1 VTVSASDDAPLA
13 DGQAQPAAAP
23 EGPRPFGKYE
33 LVELI
38 GTGGM
43 AEIYK
48 ARSLGPDGFA
58 KLLVVKKI
66 LPEYAQNKA
75 FINMLIAEAKVTSLL
90 EHPNIVQIF
99 ELGEIAGQYYIAMEL
114 VDGADLL
121 DVLARCTRDKL
132 RVPTEIALFIVSEV
146 CKGLAHAHA
155 ATDAAGRALN
165 IIHRDVSPSNIL
177 LGLNGAVKIMDF
189 GVATADL
196 AAAPDGTFD
205 PTTSTFKGKLG
216 YLSPEQV
223 LGHPIDR
230 RSDVFALGIILFEAL
245 TLKRLF
251 VGKTDIQTIVNIRE
265 ANVERKFKRH
275 SYIPKGIRAI
285 LQRAL
290 ARDPTR
296 RYQTATDLQEAILD
310 YLFESRLR
318 VTGRSLAAFLRQVLH
333 PAPPLGPSPPLAT
346 DAPPPRELET
356 DSDAPVEEEVLP
368 ALPADA
374 HARRQLPRDLRRVD
388 LSRASFHFRVDGE
401 PAFGP
406 LDFPRMST
414 LVATRCVSPRE
425 WVSVNGS
432 DWLRT
437 GEVQAIVD
445 LHPALFEEEPDRPLF
460 DGPMNRHRTPRLLN
474 RIWSG
479 GLSGK
484 LKLTRATVQKEIYF
498 DRGAP
503 VLVHSNLKSELLG
516 AFLIERG
523 LVAPEDVDRALMVAT
538 EPRAL
543 LGTALVRSGLLPVDR
558 VATALAEQFRDR
570 LVEPFSWATGW
581 YEFFAGVMPPRPPIP
596 LGATPPE
603 LLMYGI
609 RTHYDLGCLRRI
621 FDAYLD
627 KPLVV
632 PADLAARVTPL
643 GLLESEQAA
652 ARALRADT
660 TLSQLLAGP
669 SGAGEGRL
677 SLLRVAFACFQT
689 DHLAF
694 RLPRP
699 G

>member
-1 VTVSASDDAPLA
+1 MSESDDAPVPN
-13 DGQAQPAAAP
+13 DGAAP
-23 EGPRPFGKYE
+23 DASFPRPFGKYE
-33 LVELI
+33 LVDLI

-48 ARSLGPDGFA
+48 ARHLGPEGFS
-58 KLLVVKKI
+58 KHLVVKKI

-75 FINMLIAEAKVTSLL
+75 FVNMLIAEAKVTSLL

-121 DVLARCTRDKL
+121 DVLARCTHDKL

-155 ATDAAGRALN
+155 ATDAKGRALN

-196 AAAPDGTFD
+196 ARDDKFD
-205 PTTSTFKGKLG
+205 PTNATFKGKLG

-251 VGKTDIQTIVNIRE
+251 VGKTDIQTIVNVRE

-318 VTGRSLAAFLRQVLH
+318 VTSRSLAAFLRQVLH
-333 PAPPLGPSPPLAT
+333 PAVTMESGHVASHHRWPSGT
-346 DAPPPRELET
+346 SRELEPEP
-356 DSDAPVEEEVLP
+356 DVAESPSLP

-374 HARRQLPRDLRRVD
+374 HGRRQLPRDLRRVD
-388 LSRASFHFRVDGE
+388 LTRASFHFRVEGE
-401 PAFGP
+401 PVFGP
-406 LDFPRMST
+406 IDFTRMNT
-414 LVATRCVSPRE
+414 LVAARCVSPRE
-425 WVSVNGS
+425 WVSINGS

-437 GEVQAIVD
+437 GQVRAIVD

-460 DGPMNRHRTPRLLN
+460 DGPFNRYRSPRLLHQ
-474 RIWSG
+474 IWSG

-484 LKLTRATVQKEIYF
+484 LKLTRGTVQKEIFF

-516 AFLIERG
+516 AFLLERG
-523 LVAPEDVDRALMVAT
+523 QIVPEDLDRALDLANQ
-538 EPRAL
+538 PRTL
-543 LGTALVRSGLLPVDR
+543 LGTALVRTGVLPVDK
-558 VATALAEQFRDR
+558 VASGLAEQFRDR
-570 LVEPFSWATGW
+570 LVEPFTWSDGW
-581 YEFFAGVMPPRPPIP
+581 YEFFAGMMPPRPPIP

-603 LLMYGI
+603 LLMHGI
-609 RTHYDLGCLRRI
+609 RAHYDLGSLRRI
-621 FDAYLD
+621 FDPYLD
-627 KPLVV
+627 KPLVA
-632 PADLAARVTPL
+632 PRDLVSRLTPL
-643 GLLESEQAA
+643 GLDDGEQEAA
-652 ARALRADT
+652 LMLRADV

-669 SGAGEGRL
+669 AGAGEGRFN
-677 SLLRVAFACFQT
+677 LLRVAFASFET

-694 RLPRP
+694 RVSRL
-699 G
+699 